1 LIAIGRTN
9 RSPRR
14 VCCWEYG
21 SVPLP
26 YHPSRRN
33 FVRTPQTVA
42 SLENLGRVRLTK
54 NFFFREFLYSE
65 IAVMHGMHNVPD
77 NPDLAIKAGQGLCEH
92 LLEPLQATF
101 GRISIR
107 SGFRSAELNAFGNKQ
122 YSSCARK
129 GKSEWNCRARR
140 FREGSVT
147 KIACSARH
155 ARDRHMRN
163 QLQSFWPPG
172 HVDNAGQPPRQRVI
186 NQFAAETGPTR
197 RLHYSQQAHRALSK

>member
-1 LIAIGRTN
+1 
-9 RSPRR
+9 
-14 VCCWEYG
+14 
-21 SVPLP
+21 
-26 YHPSRRN
+26 
-33 FVRTPQTVA
+33 VRTPQTVA

-122 YSSCARK
+122 YSSCARNEYDRGRHIWNQRSEDGGIGAMATIIVPWLTDRV
-129 GKSEWNCRARR
+129 GKAATWQGMAWWIHDNLPYSNLQFFPKWTAFNISWNENPKRR
-140 FREGSVT
+140 ISSFVAPRGLLTNPGLENQSGDHS
-147 KIACSARH
+147 RH
-155 ARDRHMRN
+155 YPGFP
-163 QLQSFWPPG
+163 QL
-172 HVDNAGQPPRQRVI
+172 RQV
-186 NQFAAETGPTR
+186 
-197 RLHYSQQAHRALSK
+197 